1 MIEDYPKYFSSKER
15 DVISAFFAHLHALR
29 SSELY
34 LIQERAGE
42 LLRFAHHLATDL
54 RLAASDQSR
63 IFEKAFKRRFERR
76 LRKRH
81 RLVHAHERP
90 SLMTRMLDVV
100 SGTKDREALGEALS
114 TLIAQLFVMFESLKE
129 EAADESNED
138 KLLRM
143 KDEMRKAHVVQYDE
157 ETSDMSKLVDEHFGL
172 TFLLSLK
179 ASSAE
184 NAQNV

>member
-1 MIEDYPKYFSSKER
+1 M
-15 DVISAFFAHLHALR
+15 
-29 SSELY
+29 
-34 LIQERAGE
+34 
-42 LLRFAHHLATDL
+42 
-54 RLAASDQSR
+54 
-63 IFEKAFKRRFERR
+63 
-76 LRKRH
+76 
-81 RLVHAHERP
+81 
-90 SLMTRMLDVV
+90 
-100 SGTKDREALGEALS
+100 S